1 MSEKIKLL
9 SPWELYVRKMKV
21 MFDKDAEIYIEYDE
35 ENSILEINVSDLS
48 KALAL
53 TFLIPDFVEFG
64 DKKVTNVIKFD
75 GENLKDPYYICS
87 LAFNNNDSVSSI
99 IKPHG
104 QFLDGTAFVCF
115 KKEVVQYP
123 NDNMFDANGV
133 CSTLYQNLAKELFPD
148 KVNIFFCTDTKE
160 SKS

>member
-75 GENLKDPYYICS
+75 GENLKDPYHICS

-104 QFLDGTAFVCF
+104 QFLDGTVFVCF